1 MNKQEAKNELVQKLV
16 EQGYMWSY
24 DVMTNGASDVLII
37 EKSLLHLEFEDMH
50 QVFDIYGFCKVKKVW
65 KERLLSQG
73 EYLSVI
79 NLLLASLFFHI
90 KNPVRYIERYGRLA

>member
-1 MNKQEAKNELVQKLV
+1 MDKLQEKKTLVQKLV

-24 DVMTNGASDVLII
+24 DVLTNGASDVLII

-50 QVFDIYGFCKVKKVW
+50 YVFDLYGFNKVKKVW
-65 KERLLSQG
+65 KERLLPQG

-79 NLLLASLFFHI
+79 NFLLAALFFHI
-90 KNPVRYIERYGRLA
+90 KNPTKYIEKYGRLA